1 MVTEEK
7 QDRAVLHGS
16 VGLDGVTLDYIYL
29 FMSLTNISRAAK
41 LKNDHNIFSG
51 HDTQVKYT
59 NAHNNPVNT
68 FILNTCI

>member
-1 MVTEEK
+1 MVTDEK

-41 LKNDHNIFSG
+41 LKNDHNIF
-51 HDTQVKYT
+51 
-59 NAHNNPVNT
+59 
-68 FILNTCI
+68 

>member
-29 FMSLTNISRAAK
+29 SMSLTNISRAAK
-41 LKNDHNIFSG
+41 LKNDHSIFLVPMIHKLSIQI
-51 HDTQVKYT
+51 HII
-59 NAHNNPVNT
+59 
-68 FILNTCI
+68 ILLVHLC